1 MMGIFMKPPTNK
13 IRRPMKLTLAPTDA
27 AIVFR
32 YNGVEF
38 IHPQPD
44 CPVPTELTETLEYL
58 KYAIERRDWLEQ
70 WKDESTWQQAIT
82 DLATEECA
90 PRFEVIEGGL
100 PPREAKGP
108 FAKKDGE

>member
-1 MMGIFMKPPTNK
+1 MGIFVKPPKNK
-13 IRRPMKLTLAPTDA
+13 FRRPTKLVLAPPDA

-32 YNGVEF
+32 YHGVEF
-38 IHPQPD
+38 IHPQPG

-58 KYAIERRDWLEQ
+58 KYAIERHDWLEQ
-70 WKDESTWQQAIT
+70 WRDEAAWTKAIT

-100 PPREAKGP
+100 PSKEAKGP